1 MKIAALCMAALLALS
16 LTGCMDSGRNHGST
30 GMNPSS
36 GVTGNENS
44 GNSASGSNGS
54 DTNGTVGNVGSGTN
68 SGASGGTGNT
78 GDTGNTGSGS
88 TSNSGTGDT
97 TGKPQTGT
105 HPEERSV
112 MYNGALYEVTDQR
125 LADDEVGVEL
135 FSITSLVDDTPAEDG
150 DALGLQEG
158 TKVYRIRDDNEY
170 DEIAVEIDD
179 AYYKAV
185 RR

>member
-1 MKIAALCMAALLALS
+1 
-16 LTGCMDSGRNHGST
+16 
-30 GMNPSS
+30 
-36 GVTGNENS
+36 
-44 GNSASGSNGS
+44 
-54 DTNGTVGNVGSGTN
+54 
-68 SGASGGTGNT
+68 
-78 GDTGNTGSGS
+78 
-88 TSNSGTGDT
+88 
-97 TGKPQTGT
+97 
-105 HPEERSV
+105 

-135 FSITSLVDDTPAEDG
+135 FSITRLVDDTPAEDG